1 MLIAKFVNIFRS
13 KEGGSYRGSWAGPSI
28 GLLIVLAAL
37 ALLSASVCSGQN
49 SVEGLK
55 KWLHKGPAEPT
66 EAKYSSDKRAVES
79 MLEAL
84 RLRQEELLKKEQE
97 IETARKSL
105 EELQERL
112 KQQMASIKEMK
123 DAAEELL
130 KKAEAQKQERIDG
143 LVSLYGTMNAQNA
156 ASALVELFAKD
167 PSLVSAIFQALDKKR
182 AASILDAITATS
194 PSVAADITMRVGKS
208 M

>member
-1 MLIAKFVNIFRS
+1 MLLAKVVNVFRS

-37 ALLSASVCSGQN
+37 ALLSASICSGQN

-55 KWLHKGPAEPT
+55 KWLHKSPQPT
-66 EAKYSSDKRAVES
+66 EARYSPDKRAVES

-84 RLRQEELLKKEQE
+84 QLRQEELLKKEQE
-97 IETARKSL
+97 METARKSL

-123 DAAEELL
+123 DAVEELL
-130 KKAEAQKQERIDG
+130 KKAESQKQERIDG
-143 LVSLYGTMNAQNA
+143 LVSLYGTMNSQNA
-156 ASALVELFAKD
+156 ASALLELFAKD

-182 AASILDAITATS
+182 AATILDAITATS
-194 PSVAADITMRVGKS
+194 PSVAAEITMRVGKF

>member
-1 MLIAKFVNIFRS
+1 MLLAKVVNVFRS

-37 ALLSASVCSGQN
+37 ALLSASTCSGQN
-49 SVEGLK
+49 SVEGFK
-55 KWLHKGPAEPT
+55 KWLRKGPEPT
-66 EAKYSSDKRAVES
+66 EARYSSDKRAVES

-84 RLRQEELLKKEQE
+84 QLRQEELLKKEQE

-123 DAAEELL
+123 DAVEELL

-156 ASALVELFAKD
+156 ASALLELFAKD

-182 AASILDAITATS
+182 AATILDAITATS
-194 PSVAADITMRVGKS
+194 PSVAAEITMRVGKF

>member
-1 MLIAKFVNIFRS
+1 MLITEVVNVFRS
-13 KEGGSYRGSWAGPSI
+13 KDGGSYRGSWAGPSI
-28 GLLIVLAAL
+28 GLLVGLVAL
-37 ALLSASVCSGQN
+37 ALLSASTCSGQN
-49 SVEGLK
+49 SVEGFK
-55 KWLHKGPAEPT
+55 KWLLKGPAEPT
-66 EAKYSSDKRAVES
+66 EVRYSSDKRAVES

-84 RLRQEELLKKEQE
+84 QLRQEEVLKKEQE
-97 IETARKSL
+97 VETARQSL

-123 DAAEELL
+123 DAVEELL
-130 KKAEAQKQERIDG
+130 KRAEAHKQERMDS

-156 ASALVELFAKD
+156 ASALLELFTKD

-182 AASILDAITATS
+182 AATILDAITVTS
-194 PSVAADITMRVGKS
+194 PSVAADITMRVGKF